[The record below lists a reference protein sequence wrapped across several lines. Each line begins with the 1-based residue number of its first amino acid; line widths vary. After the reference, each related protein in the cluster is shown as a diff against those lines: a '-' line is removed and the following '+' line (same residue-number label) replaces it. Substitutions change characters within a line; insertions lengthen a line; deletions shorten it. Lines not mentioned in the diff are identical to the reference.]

1 MLGWIL
7 PDICISV
14 FPMQKKHSIHALEM
28 GSMQNFIYLIKDTTS
43 QRAAVVDP
51 AWDVPSIDRLALQLG
66 VKITD
71 VLLTHSH
78 HDHINGI
85 GELLSRHDARLHIVK
100 EEYRFW
106 DNSEFQPTLHAGGDI
121 IQLGETDIK
130 VLHTPGHTPGSA
142 CYHIGD
148 DLITG
153 DTLFV
158 FGCGRCDLHG
168 GDTEQMLSTLKDM
181 RTKLPSNTIIH
192 PGHNYATQP
201 SVSMQEQLQGNPFMH
216 FDSLPA
222 FRQYRLF
229 DHGKIRNQ
237 PYSAVSNDEI
247 QKLYKGKA

>member
-28 GSMQNFIYLIKDTTS
+28 GHMQNFIYLIKDDAS
-43 QRAAVVDP
+43 QRAAIVDP
-51 AWDVPSIDRLALQLG
+51 AWDVPSIDQLALQLG

-85 GELLSRHDARLHIVK
+85 AELLSRHDAELHILSA
-100 EEYRFW
+100 EYRFW
-106 DNSEFQPTLHAGGDI
+106 DSQEFQPTLHAGGDI
-121 IQLGETDIK
+121 IQLGETQIE

-158 FGCGRCDLHG
+158 FGCGRCDMHG
-168 GDTEQMLSTLKDM
+168 GNPEQMLSTLKDM
-181 RTKLPSNTIIH
+181 QAKLPANTIIH
-192 PGHNYATQP
+192 PGHNYAVQP
-201 SVSMQEQLQGNPFMH
+201 TASMQEQIQGNPFMH
-216 FDSLPA
+216 FDNPSA
-222 FRQYRLF
+222 FSQYRLF
-229 DHGKIRNQ
+229 DHGKTRSQ
-237 PYSAVSNDEI
+237 PYSAVSSGEI
-247 QKLYKGKA
+247 QELYKGRA